1 MLKTFLINLPIV
13 KTFLK
18 DTYINWYALNILV
31 VIRVL
36 IEKLDEVDR
45 GIIKHLR
52 ENARTT
58 FVDIGKALGVSDA
71 TVYNR
76 VKHLMEMGVIK
87 RFTIEV
93 DEAAIGPFAHGF
105 ILVNVK
111 PGSVKEVSRQL
122 VEIKRVSEIYEVHGS
137 EDLIVKVGAKNLD
150 RLRSVILKV
159 RGIPDVVETE
169 FIPVFKTWK
178 G

>member
-1 MLKTFLINLPIV
+1 
-13 KTFLK
+13 
-18 DTYINWYALNILV
+18 
-31 VIRVL
+31 VL
-36 IEKLDEVDR
+36 SEKLDEVDR
-45 GIIKHLR
+45 GIIGHLR

-76 VKHLMEMGVIK
+76 VNRLTEMGVIK

-137 EDLIVKVGAKNLD
+137 EDLIVKVGAKNLG

-159 RGIPDVVETE
+159 RGIPDVVQTE

>member
-1 MLKTFLINLPIV
+1 MS
-13 KTFLK
+13 
-18 DTYINWYALNILV
+18 
-31 VIRVL
+31 
-36 IEKLDEVDR
+36 EKLDEVDR
-45 GIIKHLR
+45 GIIEHLMK
-52 ENARTT
+52 NARTT
-58 FVDIGKALGVSDA
+58 FVDIGKALDISDA

-93 DEAAIGPFAHGF
+93 DEAAIGPFANGF

-111 PGSVKEVSRQL
+111 PGSVKEVSKQL

-137 EDLIVKVGAKNLD
+137 EDLIVKVGAKNLG